1 MSRVLVVSEKYW
13 PEGGGAELATHRIV
27 EYLSSKGF
35 EITILTGTPNPS
47 FLKNVEYVF
56 EPLLRASRK
65 VQLWTNC
72 LVLKTTRKFKKMVES
87 TDIVYIPGIA
97 YPLALEIANKKI
109 IVHLHNYQPIQYTQ
123 FIPAPYEKIS
133 DLIGTS
139 VLDYYLGKFE
149 YNHVIYG
156 LGAAFLNTLNKL
168 NIKAIKRAHTILC
181 PSKRQEKIITSK
193 IPELSSRF
201 YTIPNPPP
209 IISNTKS
216 TTKSEIPT
224 IIYAG
229 GKSKVKGLHRALNVI
244 LQLATKKHKFE
255 AYMLGLST
263 QPRVIKKYS
272 SKILLY
278 PKLSHQ
284 EVLHLLSRSWILLF
298 PSIIEEPFPYI
309 VYEAALLGTLP
320 ISTNTGGMFEIL
332 EGTIGQQYI
341 VYPYDY
347 QHIIEKINHVLSM
360 SLDDLIKVS
369 KTFALQMK
377 EKYDEN
383 NIFGTYLKIFK
394 GI

>member
-1 MSRVLVVSEKYW
+1 MSRVFVVSEKYW
-13 PEGGGAELATHRIV
+13 PEGGGAELATHRII

-35 EITILTGTPNPS
+35 EITVLTGTPNPS

-87 TDIVYIPGIA
+87 ADIMYIPGIA
-97 YPLALEIANKKI
+97 YPLLMEIADKKI
-109 IVHLHNYQPIQYTQ
+109 VVHLHNYQPIQYTQ

-149 YNHVIYG
+149 YNYVIYG

-168 NIKAIKRAHTILC
+168 NIRAIKRAHAILC

-209 IISNTKS
+209 IMPNTKNP
-216 TTKSEIPT
+216 TKSEIPT

-229 GKSKVKGLHRALNVI
+229 GKSKVKGLHIALNVVS
-244 LQLATKKHKFE
+244 QLTKKHKFE
-255 AYMLGLST
+255 AYMLGMST
-263 QPRVIKKYS
+263 QPRVVKKHS

-278 PKLSHQ
+278 PKLSHH
-284 EVLHLLSRSWILLF
+284 ETLNLLWRSWVLLF
-298 PSIIEEPFPYI
+298 TSIIEEPFPYI
-309 VYEAALLGTLP
+309 VYEATILGALP
-320 ISTNTGGMFEIL
+320 ISINVGGVFEIL

-341 VYPYDY
+341 VDLYDY
-347 QHIIEKINHVLSM
+347 QLFIEKIGHILSM
-360 SLDDLIKVS
+360 PLDDFIGIS
-369 KTFALQMK
+369 KILAQQMRG
-377 EKYDEN
+377 KYNEN
-383 NIFGTYLKIFK
+383 DILNAYLKVFEDL
-394 GI
+394 

>member
-35 EITILTGTPNPS
+35 EITILTGTHNPS

-109 IVHLHNYQPIQYTQ
+109 VVHLHNYQPIQYTQ

-133 DLIGTS
+133 GLIGTS

-181 PSKRQEKIITSK
+181 PSKRQKKIITSK

-201 YTIPNPPP
+201 YIIPNPPP
-209 IISNTKS
+209 IMPNTKS
-216 TTKSEIPT
+216 PIKPEIPI

-229 GKSKVKGLHRALNVI
+229 GKSKVKGLHIALNVVF
-244 LQLATKKHKFE
+244 QLTKKHKFE
-255 AYMLGLST
+255 AYMLGMST
-263 QPRVIKKYS
+263 QPMVVKKHS

-278 PKLSHQ
+278 PKLSNY
-284 EVLHLLSRSWILLF
+284 ETLNLLCRSWLLLF
-298 PSIIEEPFPYI
+298 TSIIEEPFPYI
-309 VYEAALLGTLP
+309 VYEAAILGALP
-320 ISTNTGGMFEIL
+320 ISTNVGGVFEIL
-332 EGTIGQQYI
+332 EGTIAQQYI
-341 VYPYDY
+341 VDPYDY
-347 QHIIEKINHVLSM
+347 QLLIEKIGHILSM
-360 SLDDLIKVS
+360 PLDDFIGLS
-369 KTFALQMK
+369 KILGQQMR
-377 EKYDEN
+377 EKYNEN
-383 NIFGTYLKIFK
+383 DILNAYLKIFEYL
-394 GI
+394 